1 MKIGLI
7 GAGAIGQYLLKY
19 INGKHHE
26 KMEITSVLVR
36 DFDKYAHLQKEYR
49 VNLYT
54 DINEFIDSEIDIIV
68 EAANVS
74 VAVDLLPK
82 IIKRK
87 EVMLISVGALANQ
100 ETLKLVGQSDNR
112 TLHLPSGAIGGLDL
126 IQNAKGLGN
135 LDSVS
140 LTTRKPAL
148 SLIDELPDKEMI
160 VFEGPASEAI
170 DKYPKNMNVSI
181 VLSLA
186 GLGMEHTKV
195 TLIADPNVDKNIHT
209 IHATGNFGEMELT
222 VKNVPLLENPKT
234 SSLAALSVF
243 STLERLAEKVKIG

>member
-49 VNLYT
+49 MNLYT
-54 DINEFIDSEIDIIV
+54 DIDEFIDSEIDIIV
-68 EAANVS
+68 EAANGS

-100 ETLKLVGQSDNR
+100 EALKLVGQSDNR

-126 IQNAKGLGN
+126 IQNAKWLGN

-186 GLGMEHTKV
+186 GLGMGHTKV

>member
-100 ETLKLVGQSDNR
+100 ETLKLVEQSDNR

-148 SLIDELPDKEMI
+148 SLIDELPDKEMT

-209 IHATGNFGEMELT
+209 IHATGNFGEMEVT

>member
-49 VNLYT
+49 VKLYT
-54 DINEFIDSEIDIIV
+54 DIDEFIDSEIDIIV

-100 ETLKLVGQSDNR
+100 ETLNLVEQSDNR
-112 TLHLPSGAIGGLDL
+112 SLHLPSGAIGGLDL

>member
-49 VNLYT
+49 MNLYT
-54 DINEFIDSEIDIIV
+54 DIDEFIDSEIDIIV
-68 EAANVS
+68 EAANGS

-100 ETLKLVGQSDNR
+100 EALKLVGQSDNR

-186 GLGMEHTKV
+186 GLGMGHTKV

>member
-49 VNLYT
+49 MNLYT
-54 DINEFIDSEIDIIV
+54 DIDEFIDSEIDIIV

-100 ETLKLVGQSDNR
+100 ETLNLVEQSDNR
-112 TLHLPSGAIGGLDL
+112 SLHLPSGAIGGLDL

>member
-49 VNLYT
+49 MNLYT
-54 DINEFIDSEIDIIV
+54 DIDEFIDSEIDIIV

-100 ETLKLVGQSDNR
+100 ETLNLVEQSDNR
-112 TLHLPSGAIGGLDL
+112 SLHLPSGAIGGLDL

-140 LTTRKPAL
+140 LTTRKAAL

>member
-49 VNLYT
+49 VKLYT
-54 DINEFIDSEIDIIV
+54 DLDEFIDSEVDIIV

-82 IIKRK
+82 IIKCK

-100 ETLKLVGQSDNR
+100 ETLNLVEQSDNR

>member
-36 DFDKYAHLQKEYR
+36 DFDKYANLQKEYR
-49 VNLYT
+49 VKLYT
-54 DINEFIDSEIDIIV
+54 DIDEFIDSEIDIIV

-100 ETLKLVGQSDNR
+100 ETLNLVEQSDNR
-112 TLHLPSGAIGGLDL
+112 SLHLPSGAIGGLDL

>member
-26 KMEITSVLVR
+26 KMEITSVLVQ

-49 VNLYT
+49 VKLYT
-54 DINEFIDSEIDIIV
+54 DLDEFIDSEIDIIV

-126 IQNAKGLGN
+126 IQNAKGLGI

-234 SSLAALSVF
+234 SSLDALSVF

>member
-49 VNLYT
+49 VKLYT
-54 DINEFIDSEIDIIV
+54 DIDEFIDSEIDIIV

-100 ETLKLVGQSDNR
+100 ETLNLVEQSDNR

-135 LDSVS
+135 LDSVL

>member
-49 VNLYT
+49 MNLYT
-54 DINEFIDSEIDIIV
+54 DIDEFIDSEIDIIV
-68 EAANVS
+68 EAANGS

-100 ETLKLVGQSDNR
+100 ETLNLVEQSDNR
-112 TLHLPSGAIGGLDL
+112 SLHLPSGAIGGLDL

>member
-26 KMEITSVLVR
+26 KMEITSVLIR
-36 DFDKYAHLQKEYR
+36 DFDKYAHLKKDYR

-100 ETLKLVGQSDNR
+100 ETLKLVEQSDNR

-160 VFEGPASEAI
+160 VFEGPANEAI

-186 GLGMEHTKV
+186 GLGMGHTKV

-243 STLERLAEKVKIG
+243 STLERLAKKVKIG